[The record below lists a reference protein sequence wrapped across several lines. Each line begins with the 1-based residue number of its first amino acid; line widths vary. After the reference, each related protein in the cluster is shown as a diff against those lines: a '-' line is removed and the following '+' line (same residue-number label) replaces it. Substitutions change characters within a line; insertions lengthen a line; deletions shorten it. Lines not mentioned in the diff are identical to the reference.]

1 MSEEKF
7 CSLCL
12 MFFIVHQK
20 KALKNEVKCF
30 YFILDALL
38 VVMLVKFIY
47 FFLLRGSKKWTNYD
61 VGKWLQKSSFVIFR
75 TILNNK

>member
-7 CSLCL
+7 YSLWC
-12 MFFIVHQK
+12 FFVAHQK
-20 KALKNEVKCF
+20 KALKNCLK
-30 YFILDALL
+30 YFFFTLNAVL
-38 VVMLVKFIY
+38 VVKLLKFIY

-61 VGKWLQKSSFVIFR
+61 VGKWLYKSSVVIFR